1 MGFDLNPIH
10 DLEELGHDAET
21 ALFGSAA
28 AVPQPARFTP
38 RALPQS
44 AWRVPPSGLSGQV
57 TVHRDALASTA
68 AQING
73 NTEDVS
79 QALTLL
85 RSAAPGGTTITGWPT
100 ANRFSSNVAAVNDGM
115 SSGGAQTVAAH
126 QAAAANLTATAANF
140 DSAETDT
147 TSAINTIAAQLGI
160 TS

>member
-1 MGFDLNPIH
+1 MGFNLNPIH
-10 DLEELGHDAET
+10 DLDELGHDAET

-28 AVPQPARFTP
+28 AVPQPIRFAR

-44 AWRVPPSGLSGQV
+44 DWQIPRPGASGEV
-57 TVHRDALASTA
+57 TVHRDVLARAA

-73 NTEDVS
+73 NTEDII

-100 ANRFSSNVAAVNDGM
+100 ADGFSSNVAAVNQGI
-115 SSGGAQTVAAH
+115 SAGGAQTVAAH
-126 QAAAANLTATAANF
+126 QGAAANLTATAANF
-140 DSAETDT
+140 DNAETDI